1 MTMRQLA
8 TMRHPIVFILFGAL
22 AAVVVLVVLAPIRVV
37 DATDPAAPPVE
48 AETFDVRPTGTSIV
62 TNTTLYSNGQALRFS
77 NNTAIAKEQVSF
89 TSSGDV
95 VLMARQLLSHRGK
108 A

>member
-8 TMRHPIVFILFGAL
+8 TMRHPIVFLVGAL
-22 AAVVVLVVLAPIRVV
+22 AALVVLVVLAPIRVV
-37 DATDPAAPPVE
+37 DAADPAAPPVE

-62 TNTTLYSNGQALRFS
+62 TNTTLYSNGQALKFS
-77 NNTAIAKEQVSF
+77 NNTAIAREQVSF